1 MGNIVIG
8 QSGGPTAVINSSLAG
23 AIHAA
28 KQLGIE
34 KIYGMHYGIQG
45 FLKEDLI
52 DLGEEYIR
60 TREDIEFLK
69 RTPSAFLGSCRFKL
83 PPIEKIRRST
93 NRSLLLWKSMIFPTS
108 YILEEMIPWIP

>member
-28 KQLGIE
+28 KQMEIP

-52 DLGEEYIR
+52 DLGEEYIK
-60 TREDIEFLK
+60 TREDCKNLFVHLRIFFNGRQLK
-69 RTPSAFLGSCRFKL
+69 AAGT
-83 PPIEKIRRST
+83 
-93 NRSLLLWKSMIFPTS
+93 
-108 YILEEMIPWIP
+108 EES